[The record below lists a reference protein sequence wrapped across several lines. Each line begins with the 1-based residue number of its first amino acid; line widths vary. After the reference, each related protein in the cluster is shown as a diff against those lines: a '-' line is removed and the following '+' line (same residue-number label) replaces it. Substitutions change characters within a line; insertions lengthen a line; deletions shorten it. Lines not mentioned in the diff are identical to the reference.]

1 MPSFPGEPSE
11 TVFLPIEDSLDLHAF
26 HPGDMSSLIPE
37 YLHLC
42 REKGILQVRLIHG
55 KGKGVLRQRVHAI
68 LSRLEWVREFC
79 LADRIGG
86 DWGATIVILRPPGR

>member
-1 MPSFPGEPSE
+1 
-11 TVFLPIEDSLDLHAF
+11 
-26 HPGDMSSLIPE
+26 
-37 YLHLC
+37 
-42 REKGILQVRLIHG
+42 VRLIHG